1 VCFITQIKIKEGYM
15 CLVNIIDFK
24 ITKDEGYKVF
34 RIKNGKP
41 CGLYR
46 SKNVQYKKNR
56 WYKSTNKVIES
67 YWANIRYKS
76 GFHIYK
82 NITSAR
88 DLKRDF
94 RGDFPSGKFAIYKV
108 QFKDVVAKGRES
120 KGKVIVAKQMKLIE
134 EVK

>member
-1 VCFITQIKIKEGYM
+1 M
-15 CLVNIIDFK
+15 CLTYKMDFK

-41 CGLYR
+41 CGLFR
-46 SKNVQYKKNR
+46 SKNVQYRKNR
-56 WYKSTNKVIES
+56 WYKSTNKVIENF
-67 YWANIRYKS
+67 WADIRYKS

-88 DLKRDF
+88 NLKRCF
-94 RGDFPSGKFAIYKV
+94 LRGTVAIYKV
-108 QFKDVVAKGRES
+108 QFKDVVAKGREF